1 MKNFFKSYYN
11 IFFFIILFTGI
22 LIFNL
27 YYLQISCFSTY
38 HNKSNFNRI
47 KFISVPPTRGTILDR
62 NGIVLAINRTIYQLE
77 INLKQVENINHTINE
92 LKSVLDLNESD
103 ILFFEK
109 EKQKSNYLNNVLI
122 KSELTD
128 VQYTKFFLNQY
139 RFPGVSIKNYQR
151 RYYPYGSEIAH
162 VIGYISKIN
171 YSEFKKLQYKKEFLD
186 YFKNQE
192 IGKLGI
198 EKFYE
203 KKLHGQPGF
212 KEVEINS
219 RGKIIRQLR
228 FSPPK
233 SGKNITLTLDLN
245 LQRYIKQLISSMR
258 AAVVVL
264 DPRDGGI
271 LALVSNP
278 SYDPNIFINGIS
290 NKKYLKITHDI
301 NRPFVNRV
309 TQGMYPPA
317 STIKP
322 YVIISALHSGS
333 ISTNFFL
340 FDPGWWKLP
349 GSEKI
354 YRDWKK
360 WGHGYLNITKA
371 LEESADTFFYQV
383 AYNMGIDKLSEWMKK
398 FGYGQSTGIDLFE
411 ENIGIMPDRE
421 WKIKH
426 IKQPW
431 YQGDTISVGIGQGY
445 WTATPIQISKALMT
459 LVNNGLVRTPHLLS
473 SIQEDS
479 YSVTY
484 YHQNSYAQIGDS
496 RTVFWDIV
504 KNGMYG
510 VANRSNGTAYRN
522 FYDAPYK
529 VAAKS
534 GTAQVF
540 SLQPYEI
547 YDPSKVSEKFRDHKL
562 MTAFAPFEKPTVCI
576 VLILE
581 NGEEHISSGKIVRK
595 ILDYILLKK

>member
-1 MKNFFKSYYN
+1 M
-11 IFFFIILFTGI
+11 LLTGI

-62 NGIVLAINRTIYQLE
+62 NGIVLAFNKIIYQLE
-77 INLKQVENINHTINE
+77 INLKQVENIDQTINE
-92 LKSVLDLNESD
+92 LKDLLDFSEED

-109 EKQKSNYLNNVLI
+109 EKKKSNYLNNVLI

-128 VQYTKFFLNQY
+128 IQYAKFFLNQY

-151 RYYPYGSEIAH
+151 RYYPYGSDLAH
-162 VIGYISKIN
+162 VIGYISKIS
-171 YSEFKKLQYKKEFLD
+171 YSEFKNLKYKKEFLD

-203 KKLHGQPGF
+203 QKLHGNPGF

-228 FSPPK
+228 FFPPK

-245 LQRYIKQLISSMR
+245 LQKYIKRLVSSMR

-278 SYDPNIFINGIS
+278 SYDPNIFINGVS
-290 NKKYLKITHDI
+290 NKKYLKLIHDT
-301 NRPFVNRV
+301 NRPFINRV
-309 TQGMYPPA
+309 TQGIYPPA

-322 YVIISALHSGS
+322 YIIISALNAG
-333 ISTNFFL
+333 IINTNFFL

-349 GSEKI
+349 GSKKT

-383 AYNMGIDKLSEWMKK
+383 AYNMGIDRLSDWMKK
-398 FGYGQSTGIDLFE
+398 FGYGKLTGIDLLE
-411 ENIGIMPDRE
+411 ENTGIMPDRE
-421 WKIKH
+421 WKTKNV
-426 IKQPW
+426 KQPW

-473 SIQEDS
+473 FIQDNNHAT
-479 YSVTY
+479 TY
-484 YHQNSYAQIGDS
+484 YNHPTYIQIGDS
-496 RTVFWDIV
+496 RAIFWDIV

-510 VANRSNGTAYRN
+510 VANKSNGTAYKN

-547 YDPSKVSEKFRDHKL
+547 YDPEKVSEKFRDHKL
-562 MTAFAPFEKPTVCI
+562 MTAFAPFEKPSVCI

-581 NGEEHISSGKIVRK
+581 NGEEHISPGTIVRK
-595 ILDYILLKK
+595 ILDYILLNHHN